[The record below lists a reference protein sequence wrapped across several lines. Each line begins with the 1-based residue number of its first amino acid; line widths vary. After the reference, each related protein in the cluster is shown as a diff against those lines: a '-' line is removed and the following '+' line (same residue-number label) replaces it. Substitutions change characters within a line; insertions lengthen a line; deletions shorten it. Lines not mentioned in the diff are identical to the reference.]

1 MKKINI
7 HRAAEK
13 RRYHPGTARDLLSKS
28 GKCSERS
35 PRGSRSLL
43 FATSLFLMITALSLS
58 ACTATA
64 STPTAIP
71 TVSLDSN
78 NNSSS
83 SAQSS
88 DANSVSAKAV
98 IVPVND
104 AQLSFSAVGRVT
116 SVEVKAG
123 DKVTAGQTLVK
134 LDTTILEAKVKEAEA
149 GVQAADAQIRY
160 LNRLAT
166 DPLHYESAQAD
177 LERAQALLDSAK
189 AVLASQS
196 TLTAPFDGTIVSVD
210 INPAETVVPGQVVI
224 VLGDLSKYQ
233 IETTDLSER
242 DVTRVQTGQS
252 AKVFIEALNE
262 EFTGKVIDVDRVS
275 STLGG
280 DVVFKVTIELDQQPQ
295 GLLWGMSADVQIQTT
310 K

>member
-1 MKKINI
+1 MKSINL
-7 HRAAEK
+7 HRAEQSSIFAL
-13 RRYHPGTARDLLSKS
+13 RRRSALFILNIIVIALALSSCTAR
-28 GKCSERS
+28 
-35 PRGSRSLL
+35 
-43 FATSLFLMITALSLS
+43 
-58 ACTATA
+58 A
-64 STPTAIP
+64 STSTAIP
-71 TVSLDSN
+71 TVSLDN

-83 SAQSS
+83 SSTQSS
-88 DANSVSAKAV
+88 DANAVSASAV
-98 IVPVND
+98 VAPVND
-104 AQLSFSAVGRVT
+104 AQLSFSAVGRVI
-116 SVEVKAG
+116 SVDVKAG

-134 LDTTILEAKVKEAEA
+134 LDTTLLEAKVKEAEA
-149 GVQAADAQIRY
+149 DVLAADAQIRY

-177 LERAQALLDSAK
+177 LARAQALLDSAK
-189 AVLASQS
+189 ATLASQS

-242 DVTRVQTGQS
+242 DVTRVQVGQS
-252 AKVFIEALNE
+252 AKIFMEALNE
-262 EFTGKVIDVDRVS
+262 EFTGKVTDVDRVS

-280 DVVFKVTIELDQQPQ
+280 DVVFKVTVELDQQPQ
-295 GLLWGMSADVQIQTT
+295 GLLWGMSADVQIETA